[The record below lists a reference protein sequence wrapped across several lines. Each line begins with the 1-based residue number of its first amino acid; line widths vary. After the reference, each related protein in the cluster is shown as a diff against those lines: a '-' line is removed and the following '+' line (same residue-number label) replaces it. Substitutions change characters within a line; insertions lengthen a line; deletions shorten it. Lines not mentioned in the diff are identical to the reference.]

1 LRKQRLRKVK
11 QKTEFSKLILI
22 AVSIAVT
29 IVIVFSMVMMWRT
42 NDLSPISYI
51 LGGLFVE
58 LATATGFY
66 YNKAK
71 AENIIKLGG
80 NIDGNEFDS

>member
-1 LRKQRLRKVK
+1 MKKRMLGKPKM
-11 QKTEFSKLILI
+11 EFSKLILTWVTV
-22 AVSIAVT
+22 AVI
-29 IVIVFSMVMMWRT
+29 IVVGFSMIMMWRT
-42 NDLSPISYI
+42 NDLAPLSYI

-71 AENIIKLGG
+71 AENLIKLGG
-80 NIDGNEFDS
+80 NIDGEQFDS